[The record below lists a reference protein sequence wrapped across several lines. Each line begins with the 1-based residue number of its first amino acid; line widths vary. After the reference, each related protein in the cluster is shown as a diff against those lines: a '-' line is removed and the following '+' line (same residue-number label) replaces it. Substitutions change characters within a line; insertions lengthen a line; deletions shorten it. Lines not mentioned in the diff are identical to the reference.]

1 MDDNANKPETVN
13 FKDLKDLY
21 REISSRENMRK
32 RLGTDAIFASLDRQ
46 ALQEEGE
53 TAFLIEKTDQQSFL
67 TLMAGVIATGPVQY
81 NGFENISNCS
91 VHISG
96 LIYTALLILKPT
108 NTCSSAR
115 QLRKSENEFGTHQER
130 LG

>member
-1 MDDNANKPETVN
+1 
-13 FKDLKDLY
+13 
-21 REISSRENMRK
+21 MRK
-32 RLGTDAIFASLDRQ
+32 RLGSDAIFASLDRQ

-67 TLMAGVIATGPVQY
+67 TLMAGVIATG
-81 NGFENISNCS
+81 
-91 VHISG
+91 

-108 NTCSSAR
+108 NSCSGAR